1 MQIKSIF
8 QFFSSK
14 KKLEPIKPVE
24 PDTSFNSLSP
34 IDNADTDGHYSKA
47 LLWALQNRKAKDIKN
62 IALTG
67 PYGSGKSSILRTF
80 EKNND
85 DEDLVF
91 LNISLATF
99 KEELISSDA
108 GNPDDKGAGVSSKN
122 DAVLRLIELSILQQI
137 FYHEEDHNIPDSR
150 FKKTRSFSK
159 GRVWNLTIGL
169 FLFSTSLIYQLYPD
183 LLKKLLRWEY
193 GPIFEGIL
201 HYSTLVFI
209 IAGGFLLILKGIR
222 PLRSIQLKKFNFQDA
237 EFGIDESISKSILN
251 DHLDEILYFFE
262 VTSYTVVV
270 IEDLDRFRQTEI
282 FTKLRELNQLI
293 NYSKKTK
300 RFVAFVYAVRDDM
313 FQDKDRTKFFD
324 FIIPV
329 IPVIN
334 SSNSNEKFLQII
346 KDNKYPIANDLIE
359 NISLFI
365 DDMRL
370 LYNITNEYKL
380 YKEKL
385 SSKLNQNKL
394 FAMIVYKNIYPNDFV
409 ALSNSKGRLY
419 EIFNSKS
426 EYILKEENKIDEEI
440 KTLKARIEKE
450 KALKI
455 NDIKELRK
463 LYILQY
469 LSKMQHFHYFMI
481 NDQTYQPI
489 EVLNDELFDAFI
501 NDKVFY
507 NYYRPGYGGYSS
519 GPVPNNFNDIEKEVD
534 PQYTY
539 QKRVEQIESWQNN
552 QSEELKI
559 QVAKKEDD
567 KARLRHSKIKE
578 LMANDDCEIT
588 IEDAKQNQLVNILLR
603 SGYIDEEY
611 LDYVSIFYEGSITKK
626 DREFLLNVKAHI
638 KTEFDV
644 PLEKIETLIPKIPVA
659 DYGYEFVLNYSLFD
673 YLLANDKGQHL
684 KKSLLSTLSNEKEGS
699 FKFVGGYLE
708 KGTQIPDFINQLV
721 KHWPDIWKYVDT
733 KSVLTQEDKKEY
745 FRLIVTH
752 ADEDDIKKIA
762 TKSKFANYISEY
774 EEFLTIITDEQK
786 LRNIISNLDIKFSTQ
801 NLEAASNALVH
812 FLHNGN
818 HYVLSQSMIAKIIVA
833 VEGSYDPD
841 DFLEQNYT
849 AIKSSGCKA
858 LIKYVDSNLNNYVE
872 NVLLKLPN
880 NKREDEEFLTYLLNE
895 ESLNDQYKEA
905 IIRNSETLI
914 ADLDE
919 IEELNIKQSLLHYGK
934 VVTKWDN
941 IINYNIFIGQEI
953 DEMLLD
959 FLNTNSV
966 IEVLSKEKI
975 NVETPIHDLE
985 MVKNFIEA
993 LLLEEGIDNEGYAN
1007 LLNAVPYYYP
1017 ELNFE
1022 DLSSEKTKLLIVK
1035 KKLGLSKENYD
1046 LLKANFLGLHT
1057 LLAEHWI
1064 ADFTE
1069 RLDEFEIDVDDT
1081 IALLKST
1088 KFSSAEKNTILN
1100 ELEDDII
1107 IENVELCSIIRE
1119 LILNNPQFTVSNLVL
1134 INVLRGSLSIDRKV
1148 KLLILRISTLN
1159 NHEITDIIGSWP
1171 YPYED
1176 IVIKG
1181 KRPLLPKEDENWEL
1195 SQFLIKYNLIKNA
1208 SAEKS
1213 GIRISTFRK

>member
-1 MQIKSIF
+1 MQIKRIF

-14 KKLEPIKPVE
+14 KKLEPITPVE
-24 PDTSFNSLSP
+24 PDTAFNSLSP
-34 IDNADTDGHYSKA
+34 IDNADTDGHYSNA
-47 LLWALQNRKAKDIKN
+47 LLWALQNREEKDIKN

-67 PYGSGKSSILRTF
+67 PYGSGKSSILKTF
-80 EKNND
+80 ERKNED
-85 DEDLVF
+85 QDLVF

-99 KEELISSDA
+99 KEELGSSDP
-108 GNPDDKGAGVSSKN
+108 GNPDDKGADVGSKN

-159 GRVWNLTIGL
+159 ARVRSLTIGV

-193 GPIFEGIL
+193 GPIVDGIL
-201 HYSTLVFI
+201 HYSTLFFI
-209 IAGGFLLILKGIR
+209 IVGGFLLILKGIR

-262 VTSYTVVV
+262 VTPYTVVV

-300 RFVAFVYAVRDDM
+300 HFVTFVYAVRDDM

-346 KDNKYPIANDLIE
+346 KDNKYAIANDLID

-409 ALSNSKGRLY
+409 ALSNSEGRLY
-419 EIFNSKS
+419 KIFNNKTD
-426 EYILKEENKIDEEI
+426 YILKQENKIDDEI
-440 KTLKARIEKE
+440 TTLKARIEKE
-450 KALKI
+450 RALKI

-463 LYILQY
+463 VYILQY
-469 LSKMQHFHYFMI
+469 LSKMENFRFFVI
-481 NDQTYQPI
+481 NDQNYKSL
-489 EVLNDELFDAFI
+489 EVLDDEIFEAFI
-501 NDKVFY
+501 NDQVLY
-507 NYYRPGYGGYSS
+507 SYYQPYYGNYTSA
-519 GPVPNNFNDIEKEVD
+519 PVPTNFKAIENEVD
-534 PQYTY
+534 PQNNYET
-539 QKRVEQIESWQNN
+539 RAEQIESCQNN

-559 QVAKKEDD
+559 QIAKKEDE
-567 KARLRHSKIKE
+567 KARLRQSKIKE

-638 KTEFDV
+638 KTEFDFQ
-644 PLEKIETLIPKIPVA
+644 LEKIETLIPKIPVA
-659 DYGYEFVLNYSLFD
+659 EYGYDFVLNYSLLD
-673 YLLANDKGQHL
+673 YLLANDKGKNL

-699 FKFVGGYLE
+699 FKFVDGYLE
-708 KGTQIPDFINQLV
+708 KGTQVPAFIHQLV
-721 KHWPDIWKYVDT
+721 KHWPGIWKYVDT
-733 KSVLTQEDKKEY
+733 KSILTEDEKKEY
-745 FRLIVTH
+745 FRLIITH
-752 ADEDDIKKIA
+752 ADEEDIKKIA
-762 TKSKFANYISEY
+762 AKSKLANYISEY
-774 EEFLTIITDEQK
+774 EEFLTIIPDEQK
-786 LRNIISNLDIKFSTQ
+786 LRNIINNLEIKFSNQ

-812 FLHNGN
+812 FLHNGS

-833 VEGSYDPD
+833 VEGSYDD
-841 DFLEQNYT
+841 EDFLEQNYT
-849 AIKSSGCKA
+849 AINRSGCKA
-858 LIKYVDSNLNNYVE
+858 LIKYVDANLNSYVE
-872 NVLLKLPN
+872 NVMLKLPN
-880 NKREDEEFLTYLLNE
+880 NKREDEEFLAFLLND
-895 ESLNDQYKEA
+895 ESLTLKNKEA
-905 IIRNSETLI
+905 IISSSETLI
-914 ADLDE
+914 ADIDE
-919 IEELNIKQSLLHYGK
+919 IEELNIKQVLLSYGK
-934 VVTKWDN
+934 VVAKWEN
-941 IINYNIFIGQEI
+941 IIEYYNCVEQKI
-953 DEMLLD
+953 DETLLY
-959 FLNTNSV
+959 FLNTKNV
-966 IEVLSKEKI
+966 NELLAKEKI
-975 NVETPIHDLE
+975 NIETPTKDLE
-985 MVKNFIEA
+985 IIKSFVRT
-993 LLLEEGIDNEGYAN
+993 LLLEEGIDNDGYAN
-1007 LLNAVPYYYP
+1007 LLHAIPYYYP
-1017 ELNFE
+1017 QLNVE
-1022 DLSSEKTKLLIVK
+1022 DLSSEKTKLLVVR

-1046 LLKANFLGLHT
+1046 MLKANFSELHT
-1057 LLAEHWI
+1057 LLAEQWK
-1064 ADFTE
+1064 ADFMD
-1069 RLDEFEIDVDDT
+1069 RLDEFETDEDDT
-1081 IALLKST
+1081 IAFLKSQQFT
-1088 KFSSAEKNTILN
+1088 SAEKNTILN
-1100 ELEDDII
+1100 QLEDTII
-1107 IENVELCSIIRE
+1107 IENVELLPIIRE
-1119 LILNNPQFTVSNLVL
+1119 LILSNRQFTVSNLVL
-1134 INVLRGSLSIDRKV
+1134 INILRGSHRIDRKV
-1148 KLLILRISTLN
+1148 KLLSLRISSFSKD
-1159 NHEITDIIGSWP
+1159 EITNIIGSWP
-1171 YPYED
+1171 YPYDD

-1181 KRPLLPKEDENWEL
+1181 KRPLLPKNEEIWEL
-1195 SQFLIKYNLIKNA
+1195 SQLLIRFGIIKNA
-1208 SAEKS
+1208 TSDDN